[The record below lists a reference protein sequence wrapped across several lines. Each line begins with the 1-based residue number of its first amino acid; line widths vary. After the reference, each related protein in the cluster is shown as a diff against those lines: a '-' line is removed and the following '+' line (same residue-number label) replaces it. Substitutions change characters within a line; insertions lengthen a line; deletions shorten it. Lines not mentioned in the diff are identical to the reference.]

1 MGMKVEHD
9 RPNNELHLLFEEGK
23 LIVSREWCA
32 KNAIIYLAADG
43 AAVEVTILNYY
54 TEPKW
59 LFDQYFVE
67 HYNLQGHIDDLGLI
81 WQEFFAPKQ
90 YGVKAIHYE
99 GPDGEE
105 VIIGVGND
113 VHSGSSSSRD

>member
-9 RPNNELHLLFEEGK
+9 RPNNELHLIFEEDR
-23 LIVSREWCA
+23 IVVTREWCA
-32 KNAIIYLAADG
+32 QNAIIYLAGDG

-54 TEPKW
+54 TEPQW
-59 LFDQYFVE
+59 LFDQNFVE
-67 HYNLQGHIDDLGLI
+67 YYNLQSHIDDLRLI

-105 VIIGVGND
+105 VIVSVGHD
-113 VHSGSSSSRD
+113 LYPGSSGPDA